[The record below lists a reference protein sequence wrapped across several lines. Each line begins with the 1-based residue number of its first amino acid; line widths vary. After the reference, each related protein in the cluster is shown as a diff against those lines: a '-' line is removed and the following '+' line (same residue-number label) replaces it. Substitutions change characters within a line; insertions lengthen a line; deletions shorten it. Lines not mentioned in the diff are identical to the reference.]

1 MNNVI
6 AIDCFFFFLILSCN
20 CIIKEHK
27 IRLPR
32 RVVHAMIING
42 MVIDMENP
50 NALIAIAHVTENAQN
65 PYYAFCEYVKYCMMT
80 SPEDVFT
87 EQDIR
92 DAVNKEFGIR
102 IPHHVIVKCLNC
114 LSDEQFVSL
123 EENHVI
129 RRIGSFDVPSFEQAR
144 TSFRDTET
152 ALITEL
158 IDYVRKYGK
167 DWTEEYA
174 REQLVGILSRDSL
187 AYDVFFQDYST
198 IQNKT
203 SDSKALDDEYDEDSE
218 GDDSQPMFPDI
229 TYAGKFITDTIS
241 TDSPTRDYL
250 VKICEGLM
258 VCVGTYQLPSNG
270 NKPTIPSIKGTSFFF
285 DTRLLL
291 RYLGC
296 AGDAATESAQEL
308 VSLIQNNGGAIYYY
322 PHTFQEMYD
331 ALDHAKRQLD
341 RGDLPYDSEM
351 FLYSKKVK
359 HNPMVFAAKRDN
371 LKQEL
376 AKAHIYR
383 RDLQD
388 YSEKDKLRFGFSLDD
403 LKCYMEENTNWDR
416 TAVLN
421 DACSIWETHMSR
433 AGNYQFYFGTA
444 DRISVFVTTNSR
456 LISLALGYKDA
467 RPANPALA
475 NWKPNRLPVITDG
488 RLTCRLWTPATENDK
503 LPIMRLAANAVA
515 AQQPTRRYYEKVKA
529 LALQLKE
536 QVPEYSQIALS
547 EFFDDELSDAILRKT
562 EGNEAAF
569 DIGTLASSVSE
580 LVELKTRDQKQEV
593 DAVKAQRDF
602 FSGELDRHKQSV
614 VDGAVDQWK
623 NKMGLCGLWLRA
635 IINWNCIA
643 APIIAVLTAILG
655 SYINNHNIWWI
666 SGAIIILSLA
676 ERFSSSR
683 FIARVFL
690 KKALPTSK
698 ENYRKKIVKNLRPIE
713 HNFEEEIIERVFTET
728 DLLQKCEDIVDK
740 SSK

>member
-1 MNNVI
+1 
-6 AIDCFFFFLILSCN
+6 
-20 CIIKEHK
+20 
-27 IRLPR
+27 
-32 RVVHAMIING
+32 MIING

-65 PYYAFCEYVKYCMMT
+65 PYSAFCEYVKFCMMS

-87 EQDIR
+87 EQAIR
-92 DAVNKEFGIR
+92 DSVNKEFGIK
-102 IPHHVIVKCLNC
+102 IPHHVIVKCLDC
-114 LSDEQFVSL
+114 LRDEQFVSL

-129 RRIGSFDVPSFEQAR
+129 RRVGLFDIPAFEQAR
-144 TSFRDTET
+144 ASFRGTEA
-152 ALITEL
+152 ALIAAL
-158 IDYVRKYGK
+158 IEYVKKYGK
-167 DWTEEYA
+167 NWSEEYA
-174 REQLVGILSRDSL
+174 REQLVSILSRDSL
-187 AYDVFFQDYST
+187 AYDVFFQDYSSV
-198 IQNKT
+198 QNKT
-203 SDSKALDDEYDEDSE
+203 SDSKVLDDEYADDSDGVE
-218 GDDSQPMFPDI
+218 DSQPMFPDI

-241 TDSPTRDYL
+241 ADSPIRDYL

-270 NKPTIPSIKGTSFFF
+270 SKPTIPFIKGTSFFF

-331 ALDHAKRQLD
+331 ALDYAKRQLD

-351 FLYSKKVK
+351 FLFSKKTR

-383 RDLQD
+383 RDFQD
-388 YSEKDKLRFGFSLDD
+388 YSEKDRLRFGFSLDD
-403 LKCYMEENTNWDR
+403 LRSFMEENTSWDR
-416 TAVLN
+416 IAVSN

-433 AGNYQFYFGTA
+433 AGNYEFYFGTT
-444 DRISVFVTTNSR
+444 DRLNVFVTTNSR

-467 RPANPALA
+467 HPANPVLTY
-475 NWKPNRLPVITDG
+475 WKPNRLPVITDG
-488 RLTCRLWTPATENDK
+488 RLTCRLWTPATDNDK

-547 EFFDDELSDAILRKT
+547 EFFDDELSDAILKKT

-569 DIGTLASSVSE
+569 DLSTLASSVSE
-580 LVELKTRDQKQEV
+580 LVDLKTRDQEEIV
-593 DAVKAQRDF
+593 DAAKAERDYY
-602 FSGELDRHKQSV
+602 SGELDKHKQSV

-623 NKMGLCGLWLRA
+623 NKMGFCGLWLRA
-635 IINWNCIA
+635 VLNWSFII
-643 APIIAVLTAILG
+643 APIIAVLTTIVG
-655 SYINNHNIWWI
+655 SIINNKNIWWV
-666 SGAIIILSLA
+666 SSAIIILTLA
-676 ERFSSSR
+676 EQFSSSR
-683 FIARVFL
+683 FIARILL
-690 KKALPTSK
+690 KKALPISK
-698 ENYRKKIVKNLRPIE
+698 EKYRKKIVKDLRPIE
-713 HNFEEEIIERVFTET
+713 HRYEEEILERIFNET
-728 DLLQKCEDIVDK
+728 DLLKKCEDIVDK
-740 SSK
+740 SFK

>member
-1 MNNVI
+1 
-6 AIDCFFFFLILSCN
+6 
-20 CIIKEHK
+20 
-27 IRLPR
+27 
-32 RVVHAMIING
+32 
-42 MVIDMENP
+42 
-50 NALIAIAHVTENAQN
+50 
-65 PYYAFCEYVKYCMMT
+65 
-80 SPEDVFT
+80 
-87 EQDIR
+87 
-92 DAVNKEFGIR
+92 
-102 IPHHVIVKCLNC
+102 
-114 LSDEQFVSL
+114 DEQFVSL

-129 RRIGSFDVPSFEQAR
+129 RRVGSFDVPAFEQAR
-144 TSFRDTET
+144 ASFRDTET

-158 IDYVRKYGK
+158 IDYVKKYGK
-167 DWTEEYA
+167 DWSEEYA
-174 REQLVGILSRDSL
+174 REQLVSILSRDSL
-187 AYDVFFQDYST
+187 AYDVFFQDYSSV
-198 IQNKT
+198 QNKT
-203 SDSKALDDEYDEDSE
+203 SDSKALDDEYAEDSD
-218 GDDSQPMFPDI
+218 GDEDSQPMFPDI

-270 NKPTIPSIKGTSFFF
+270 NGPTIPFIKGTSFFF

-296 AGDAATESAQEL
+296 SGDAATESAQEL

-331 ALDHAKRQLD
+331 ALDYAKRQLD

-351 FLYSKKVK
+351 FLYSKIVK

-403 LKCYMEENTNWDR
+403 LKSFMEENTSWDR
-416 TAVLN
+416 IAVSN

-444 DRISVFVTTNSR
+444 DRLNVFVTTNSR

-467 RPANPALA
+467 RQANPALA

-488 RLTCRLWTPATENDK
+488 RLTCRLWTPATENEK

-569 DIGTLASSVSE
+569 DLGTLASSVSE
-580 LVELKTRDQKQEV
+580 LVELKTRDQEQQV
-593 DAVKAQRDF
+593 DAVKAERDF

-623 NKMGLCGLWLRA
+623 NKMGLCGFWLEA
-635 IINWNCIA
+635 ILNWSFFA
-643 APIIAVLTAILG
+643 APIIAVLTTIIG
-655 SYINNHNIWWI
+655 SLINNKNIWWI
-666 SGAIIILSLA
+666 SGAIIILTLA
-676 ERFSSSR
+676 ERFSSTR
-683 FIARVFL
+683 FIARRL
-690 KKALPTSK
+690 LTKALPISK
-698 ENYRKKIVKNLRPIE
+698 EKYRKKILKNLRPIE
-713 HNFEEEIIERVFTET
+713 HRYEEEILERIFDET
-728 DLLQKCEDIVDK
+728 ALLQKCAIIVK
-740 SSK
+740 KEN